1 MQKLIAILAFA
12 FATLFVASAR
22 ADGEAPCQKVAE
34 CVKPFGCD
42 ETSSGGGAKK
52 VQGVCTCP
60 NKSDRLLLDFSKW
73 EHYCWSGA
81 LADSPRPSVIV
92 PPGAQGGA
100 SQTTPI
106 SAPAASGSAV
116 PSVAQAPLGSKDGEL
131 VELLCPPIHGKP
143 DASLVERC
151 KWARE
156 MQISAAQ
163 QAARD
168 EIPPPATDSRGLE
181 EYRSGLDHLALIGRG
196 GFNGHFVN
204 TGMGGDL
211 NLEAEL
217 GLRWQQRLVIAF
229 AFATGVEIL
238 DKSDDVLSV
247 GGRGTVL
254 YDPGNPFGFQVGGAF
269 VADQFIDLR
278 AGSENQG
285 RGYCASLRVQA
296 RYATPYFFIGADL
309 GPARCKINEPRT
321 VNGEKYL
328 AVVGEVAP
336 VGSLFLGVQIPFV
349 GGPASAP

>member
-1 MQKLIAILAFA
+1 MHKLIAILGLA
-12 FATLFVASAR
+12 FATFFAASAR
-22 ADGEAPCQKVAE
+22 ADGEAPCQQAPD

-42 ETSSGGGAKK
+42 ESSGAKK
-52 VQGVCTCP
+52 VRGVCTCP
-60 NKSDRLLLDFSKW
+60 EKSDRLLLDFSEW
-73 EHYCWSGA
+73 ELFCWSGT
-81 LADSPRPSVIV
+81 LAETSRPAVVV
-92 PPGAQGGA
+92 PSTQGSTPQA
-100 SQTTPI
+100 STP
-106 SAPAASGSAV
+106 APTASGSAV
-116 PSVAQAPLGSKDGEL
+116 PGAAQAPLGSKDGEL
-131 VELLCPPIHGKP
+131 AELLCPPIHGKP
-143 DASLVERC
+143 NASLVERC
-151 KWARE
+151 EWARRK
-156 MQISAAQ
+156 QISAAQ

-238 DKSDDVLSV
+238 DKSNDVLSV